1 MFQYKPLEKSAK
13 KEKDYTGQ
21 SMIRMKLRFMDFILV
36 PIERT
41 YDTVERIPVIGR
53 VVSFSR
59 TLVTVVIASA
69 LIAVVLIVLV
79 AIAALIAVQLQEWA
93 PNTSY

>member
-21 SMIRMKLRFMDFILV
+21 SVLRMKLRFMDFILV

-41 YDTVERIPVIGR
+41 YDAIEGTPVIGPIL
-53 VVSFSR
+53 SFSR
-59 TLVTVVIASA
+59 TAFIVIIASLVISA
-69 LIAVVLIVLV
+69 VLILLV
-79 AIAALIAVQLQEWA
+79 AVAALIAVQLSEWA
-93 PNTSY
+93 GPVY

>member
-21 SMIRMKLRFMDFILV
+21 SVLRMKLRFMDFILV

-41 YDTVERIPVIGR
+41 YDAIEGIPVIGPI
-53 VVSFSR
+53 VSFSR
-59 TLVTVVIASA
+59 TTFVVIIASLVISA
-69 LIAVVLIVLV
+69 ILILLV
-79 AIAALIAVQLQEWA
+79 AVAALIAVQLSEWA
-93 PNTSY
+93 GPVY

>member
-21 SMIRMKLRFMDFILV
+21 SPIRIKLRFMDFVLV

-41 YDTVERIPVIGR
+41 YDTIERIPVIGR

-59 TLVTVVIASA
+59 TVRHRGHCGRIDM
-69 LIAVVLIVLV
+69 IAVVLIILV
-79 AIAALIAVQLQEWA
+79 AIAAD
-93 PNTSY
+93 SSR

>member
-21 SMIRMKLRFMDFILV
+21 SVVRMKLRFMDFILV

-41 YDTVERIPVIGR
+41 YDTIERIPLIGP

-59 TLVTVVIASA
+59 TVVTVVIASVI
-69 LIAVVLIVLV
+69 IAFVLIVLV
-79 AIAALIAVQLQEWA
+79 AIGALIAVQLSEWA
-93 PNTSY
+93 GPVY

>member
-21 SMIRMKLRFMDFILV
+21 SVIRMKLRFMDFVLV

-41 YDTVERIPVIGR
+41 YDTLERIPVIGR
-53 VVSFSR
+53 LVSFSR
-59 TLVTVVIASA
+59 TVVTVVIAFTLISA
-69 LIAVVLIVLV
+69 VLILLV
-79 AIAALIAVQLQEWA
+79 AVGALIAVQLQQWA
-93 PNTSY
+93 PNTY

>member
-21 SMIRMKLRFMDFILV
+21 SVIRMRLRFMDFILV
-36 PIERT
+36 PIEKT
-41 YDTVERIPVIGR
+41 YDTIEKIPLIGP

-59 TLVTVVIASA
+59 TVVTVVIASVI
-69 LIAVVLIVLV
+69 IACVLILLV
-79 AIAALIAVQLQEWA
+79 AVGALIAVQLSEWA
-93 PNTSY
+93 GPVY

>member
-21 SMIRMKLRFMDFILV
+21 SPIRIKLRFMDFILV
-36 PIERT
+36 PVERT
-41 YDTVERIPVIGR
+41 YDTIERIPVIGK

-59 TLVTVVIASA
+59 TVVTVAIASV
-69 LIAVVLIVLV
+69 LIAFALLFLV
-79 AIAALIAVQLQEWA
+79 AIGALIAVQLSEWA
-93 PNTSY
+93 GPVY

>member
-21 SMIRMKLRFMDFILV
+21 SVIRIRLRFMDFVLV

-41 YDTVERIPVIGR
+41 YDTLERIPVLGR
-53 VVSFSR
+53 LVSFSR
-59 TLVTVVIASA
+59 TLVTVVIAVA
-69 LIAVVLIVLV
+69 LICTVLIFLV
-79 AIAALIAVQLQEWA
+79 AIAAVIAVQLSEWA
-93 PNTSY
+93 GPVY

>member
-21 SMIRMKLRFMDFILV
+21 SPIRIKLRFMDFILV
-36 PIERT
+36 PIETT
-41 YDTVERIPVIGR
+41 YDTIERIPVIGK

-59 TLVTVVIASA
+59 TVVTVTIASV
-69 LIAVVLIVLV
+69 LIACALLFLV
-79 AIAALIAVQLQEWA
+79 AIGALVAVQLSEWA
-93 PNTSY
+93 GPVY